1 MICIN
6 SNKLDKL
13 KINSENTYFVIDFDR
28 TVTSDE
34 SRDSWDIAREF
45 LGDGIKK
52 EMNLLYEKYRPIEI
66 NYKIPIEEKLKEMEK
81 WYVACMSLYY
91 KYHLTKNKIIQ
102 SLDTGKIFF
111 REGAKDFFNYANQKN
126 IPVIILSAGI
136 ANVIEEFLKKE
147 KCFFENIYI
156 IGNFIEFDENGEIK
170 EFDNSKIIHTLNKS
184 LVGKLNEEQYN
195 KLKNKPYKILIGDMI
210 EDTNMINKDEWDSTL
225 KIGILN
231 KETEDLIEV
240 YKPFFDIILTRKR
253 CLFST
258 NIETF

>member
-1 MICIN
+1 MIYIN

-13 KINSENTYFVIDFDR
+13 KINSENTYFVIDFDK

-66 NYKIPIEEKLKEMEK
+66 NYIISIEEKLKEMEK
-81 WYVACMSLYY
+81 WYVACMNLYY

-111 REGAKDFFNYANQKN
+111 REGAKDFLNYANQKN

-136 ANVIEEFLKKE
+136 ANVIEGFLKKE
-147 KCFFENIYI
+147 KCVFKNIYI

-195 KLKNKPYKILIGDMI
+195 KLKNRPYKILIGDMI

-231 KETEDLIEV
+231 RETEDLIEV

-253 CLFST
+253 CLFSR